1 MSALLQVIFAEI
13 GRSEI
18 IFAIFA
24 EIKGVKMF
32 EIYRKNL
39 KDRLNC

>member
-24 EIKGVKMF
+24 EIK
-32 EIYRKNL
+32 RS
-39 KDRLNC
+39 KDV